1 MNAVM
6 GWLTFLAMP
15 AKVSSGVFFGSK
27 KMTAAG
33 FPPKGLV
40 ENAATNEKEACF
52 DMLLFEILI
61 LLSDLAFLKEVF
73 ESFFWPY
80 SSHQILK
87 IVIL

>member
-15 AKVSSGVFFGSK
+15 AKVSFGVFFGSK

-40 ENAATNEKEACF
+40 ENAATNEKEAWF
-52 DMLLFEILI
+52 DMFLFVKLI
-61 LLSDLAFLKEVF
+61 LLLDPCF
-73 ESFFWPY
+73 
-80 SSHQILK
+80 
-87 IVIL
+87 